1 MATPLEYSVTP
12 EDGLCRYDEASVRTA
27 VKGAGAYVASVA
39 QKYALGRDL
48 VHFEATTRPAAVLVN
63 GSAYRSS
70 LVAASR
76 ETQDGSAR
84 FGRGLTT
91 TYTESVKRAYYR
103 ASLIPSQL
111 QADSF
116 TELFKGAA
124 VALAESGDA
133 SAAVAFILEW
143 GNFVVDKAVMGA
155 ALHRTLYTQA
165 DATDMTVQRAK
176 AMELMGD
183 MSGLLGS
190 QDPSAATSDVISENG
205 KRYRFEVSKTY
216 SIGDMVGGPCDIGG
230 GMNPQVRGVWRASW
244 GRRLASWHGRGIAGS
259 QGEAEAGTA
268 PERVSV

>member
-1 MATPLEYSVTP
+1 MATPLEYGVTA
-12 EDGLCRYDEASVRTA
+12 EDGQCLYDDVSVRTA
-27 VKGAGAYVASVA
+27 VKGSGAYVSSVA
-39 QKYALGRDL
+39 QKYALDGEL
-48 VHFEATTRPAAVLVN
+48 IHFAPTVRPAASALN
-63 GSAYRSS
+63 GSLFLASM
-70 LVAASR
+70 VAASR
-76 ETQDGSAR
+76 ETHDGSVR

-91 TYTESVKRAYYR
+91 TYTERVRRVHYR

-205 KRYRFEVSKTY
+205 KRYRFEVSKTFNV
-216 SIGDMVGGPCDIGG
+216 GNLVGGACDIGDTV
-230 GMNPQVRGVWRASW
+230 NPQVRAQDPRPLPRGQRQTAGPWQAGLRA
-244 GRRLASWHGRGIAGS
+244 AGG
-259 QGEAEAGTA
+259 GEACG
-268 PERVSV
+268 